1 MRKRHE
7 KDRKDKQD
15 ISGNVRKEKEEGR
28 QESAEKRKPEIE
40 CAKTRMCRKGACH
53 GGMGH
58 CGSESTTD
66 QHFKRQKADGEC
78 GAQPPEQPLRLRERN
93 GEKERVGSESGS
105 ESTLHVVLPLAEKY
119 NHSAEHAPI

>member
-1 MRKRHE
+1 MRRRHE

-40 CAKTRMCRKGACH
+40 RAKTRMCQKGTCH

-93 GEKERVGSESGS
+93 GRRREWDQKVEREHATRG
-105 ESTLHVVLPLAEKY
+105 TALAEQY
-119 NHSAEHAPI
+119 NHSAEQAPI